1 MKKILLSFLLLF
13 STLYAGEL
21 HHANSFKDA
30 VATAENSEKPIMF
43 IISRHTCKYCVIL
56 EKNTLSN
63 AEVIKRL
70 NNDFVT
76 YIAYT
81 DDGDTFPDEYWRP
94 GTPAIWFLDDSGR
107 AISEPIMG
115 AIDAA
120 NLLKALDIV
129 DKRFK
134 KQKKMDKYNY
144 TRSKL

>member
-1 MKKILLSFLLLF
+1 MKKILLSLILLISAL
-13 STLYAGEL
+13 SAAEL
-21 HHANSFKDA
+21 HVANSFKDS
-30 VATAENSEKPIMF
+30 VAKAENSEKPILF
-43 IISRHTCKYCVIL
+43 IVSRHTCRYCVIL

-63 AEVIKRL
+63 AQVIDRL
-70 NNDFVT
+70 NKDFIT

-81 DDGDTFPDEYWRP
+81 DDGDMFPDEYWRP
-94 GTPAIWFLDDSGR
+94 GTPAIWFLDDQGR
-107 AISEPIMG
+107 AISEPLMG

-120 NLLKALDIV
+120 NLLKVLDIV